1 VPRAR
6 RDPSTVE
13 AKLVALVRELSR
25 RAGRPATDEEARAAL
40 APLSAGAEHALL
52 NYAQGEPP
60 AKPLGPM
67 AWADIAQGT
76 PPQTAAARELTGYYS
91 LLNERD
97 ALAQVLRAQGPKGK
111 NAVDA
116 PKVKAFANAN
126 SWDESDDDSSAG
138 ESELQDESVENED
151 DGSGFDEPKPKQV
164 KLDVAKKVEPKPIPR
179 DRKSRAVALQ
189 GDAEQASRLLTLFAY
204 HRDTPLVAKALNWS
218 RAELDAEVDRLGL
231 KRKAGQQLRGLDTE
245 LPIATV
251 RKGSKEAP
259 VRRRS
264 AKEKADEA
272 AKAETEKQ
280 LARLAALEAQKPA
293 EPAPAQIR
301 SRKLP
306 GKSLK
311 SEATPLRASETKA
324 AKSSTLEPIAE
335 LPKRE
340 RLPVKPSA
348 EQGDELRGILRE
360 IGPRR
365 HALAARLGSAGKP
378 LSTATLLARFR
389 AAGLEREF
397 GQRERDLVRA
407 LVSRH
412 RSALGPAAAEL
423 SVSKRELEELIKERG
438 LAKEVEEQ
446 REKQRSTVRAAR
458 WPKARVAQFLERRD
472 WLQDL
477 GLYDEVEEDVRARTK
492 VIWSGL
498 SGETGKLDALAESL
512 GLKLDEAQALAK
524 RLSLI

>member
-1 VPRAR
+1 M

-52 NYAQGEPP
+52 NYAKGEPP

-91 LLNERD
+91 LLAERD
-97 ALAQVLRAQGPKGK
+97 ALSQVLRAQGPKGK
-111 NAVDA
+111 NAADA
-116 PKVKAFANAN
+116 PKVKAFASAN
-126 SWDESDDDSSAG
+126 SWDESDDDSAAS

-164 KLDVAKKVEPKPIPR
+164 KLEAAKKVEPKPIPR

-231 KRKAGQQLRGLDTE
+231 KRKVGQQLRGLDTE

-251 RKGSKEAP
+251 RKGSKEEAP

-272 AKAETEKQ
+272 EKKETAKQ
-280 LARLAALEAQKPA
+280 LAKLAALEAQAPA
-293 EPAPAQIR
+293 EPAQVR

-311 SEATPLRASETKA
+311 SEATSPRLAEVKGTKPAAEIEPLP
-324 AKSSTLEPIAE
+324 EPH
-335 LPKRE
+335 KRE

-446 REKQRSTVRAAR
+446 REKQRSTARAAR

-477 GLYDEVEEDVRARTK
+477 GIYDEVEDDVRARAK

-498 SGETGKLDALAESL
+498 SGETGKVDALAESL
-512 GLKLDEAQALAK
+512 GLKLDEAQTLAK